1 MSSRWVW
8 SCWSSFISCE
18 MPCLN
23 KLLSFDASRSLLLT
37 CLPSI
42 SCIML
47 HLCAFVLFSLSLI
60 SYFSLYRYLAFP
72 LLSLSLHL
80 PSCGPSWRAF
90 WRFSAGGKAFWKATK
105 GFKNKFGIFLILM
118 SPEYFPARQ
127 PTELYM
133 FVNVCVVF
141 LYMDVVWSLTLCF
154 RAEIIPNVHILSVFC
169 VVAYGCEIKRPY
181 KYCNPLLLYESNYS
195 FSFVEWI
202 NFNWM
207 D

>member
-1 MSSRWVW
+1 MH
-8 SCWSSFISCE
+8 
-18 MPCLN
+18 L
-23 KLLSFDASRSLLLT
+23 ALLLT

-60 SYFSLYRYLAFP
+60 SYFSLYLYLAFP

-80 PSCGPSWRAF
+80 PSCGPSESWRAF

-105 GFKNKFGIFLILM
+105 GFKNKFGLFRILM
-118 SPEYFPARQ
+118 SPWIFPRQ
-127 PTELYM
+127 TACCTLH
-133 FVNVCVVF
+133 VCGCVRCFSVHGCG
-141 LYMDVVWSLTLCF
+141 LNF

-169 VVAYGCEIKRPY
+169 VVAYGCEIKRPH
-181 KYCNPLLLYESNYS
+181 KSCNPLLLYESNYS